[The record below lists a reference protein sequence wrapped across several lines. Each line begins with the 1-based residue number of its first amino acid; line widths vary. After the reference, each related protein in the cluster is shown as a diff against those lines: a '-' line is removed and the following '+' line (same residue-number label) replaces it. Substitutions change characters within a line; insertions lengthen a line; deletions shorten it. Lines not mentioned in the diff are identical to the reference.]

1 MRSYLTYFI
10 LGVVALAGLTLRTW
24 NVNFDGGLNAHP
36 DERSTTCFYA
46 PSIGWPSSSDE
57 FLDPQRSPLNPL
69 WDRQNDRRRSFTY
82 GHFPLYLG
90 ILTGEM
96 LSDLAQP
103 AALLPLSDR
112 TLSLMQRANHAC
124 AGVAVA
130 GRLMMALLDTLTIL
144 LIFLVGRRLYGAAA
158 GLLAATLYAF
168 TAQAV
173 QLSHF
178 FAMDP
183 SSTTFVVLSVYGGI
197 VMVQDRSWRG
207 VIWAGIGAG
216 LAISAK
222 FSALPVLAVP
232 IVAALAAGWRSDT
245 SQGSYPTGQPASDS
259 DSAAGDI
266 HDRKSAG
273 RMLLGAPVALFLAF
287 IAFFVTSPYAILD
300 WHSFIQATLVEQG
313 RMVRGIA
320 DFPFTRQYR
329 NTTPYLYFIRQQV
342 VWGMGLPLGLIAL
355 AGSFWAL
362 AKSILLRPRLGELVV
377 WAWVIPY
384 FGLTGAFLA
393 KFNRYMSP
401 ILPFV
406 LLFAAGMILWLWK
419 LGDGRRLR
427 LPVRLPA
434 ALLALVAVAGALSW
448 SLSLVNGVYARE
460 HTWITASRW
469 VYANAPPGSVI
480 LWESW
485 DDPLPKSMPGEPG
498 MDMGSHG
505 LRHIDWSP
513 YEEDTEEK
521 YAILRQKLQEADYVI
536 YSSKRIYESV
546 DELPQRYPMTIR
558 YYELMFGERLGFAH
572 AADFTSPPQLLGF
585 TFPDHEADESWSL
598 YDHPRVSIFAKQTE
612 LNETDYDAL
621 LHGSWEGAIP
631 WHRGEDPP
639 LSPLLNALGLGSA
652 PESEQR
658 GLVNIVFA
666 LLQGQ
671 EIPSGDRQPAARRE
685 EDGQPS
691 LLLETPLDQLPLVD
705 NYRWNRAASNN
716 TWLAVAWWWL
726 VISLLGWTAW
736 PLSFLL
742 FRALRDR
749 GYLLAKTLG
758 WLLCGW
764 LLWMF
769 ASLDLAHNTVQ
780 NAWLAVAFVALVNAA
795 LFARNWRPVL
805 SFLRRMWGILLVG
818 EALFAAAFVFF
829 VLVRRANPD
838 LWQPWFGGEKFMEFA
853 FLNGILRSPTFP
865 PVDPHFAGG
874 YINYY
879 YYGIYLVGYLVKLTG
894 IYAEVAFNLA
904 IPTLFAL
911 TVLNAFAVAYSVSGR
926 RRLGE
931 PISRLGDPL
940 FHSQE
945 SDIEPHPSTISELS
959 APPPP
964 PWQTQEGRVETFVLD
979 TEPPST
985 ESWDEA
991 QDVPDQLRFEG
1002 EAAVNAGPV
1011 PIPELAQTDST
1022 EEAKPRSE
1030 SPLDDPPPDSGSANV
1045 QPTPW
1050 YEGVA
1055 SALLA
1060 PLFVAV
1066 LGNLAGFGQLLHSLS
1081 RASQSQIVFGIP
1093 AFEKAIHAVGG
1104 LWRTVTTGSALPNYD
1119 FWAPSRV
1126 IPETINEFPY
1136 WSFTYADL
1144 HPHMIGI
1151 PFSLLFVALA
1161 LTLLNSFK
1169 LDWSRHWPYFT
1180 LLFGGFSFTLGV
1192 LTAVNLWELPTY
1204 FGLGI
1209 LVLAVALHRK
1219 RGRLLL
1225 GRVIMLGVVQLVVAY
1240 LLFLPFFRNY
1250 TNVAAGG
1257 IGFVRAP
1264 DQLGHWVQIWGF
1276 FAFVLFSWLL
1286 VGRSESSRL
1295 RFLSLHRLLVRKCTP
1310 VYFTGTVLSP
1320 ILFLASA
1327 LLLVFSDQII
1337 LAICLPALGISL
1349 PLLLR
1354 RGRASDTGTVVA
1366 ALLTSVGLAVL
1377 AGTQLVYLKDF
1388 LQGGN
1393 AYRMNTLFKFFSQV
1407 WVLWGVAAAIVLPRI
1422 LARLTAGKTGRSHA
1436 AADGKLLARRG
1447 TGWPIK
1453 APLTPVGRVWGLTF
1467 AFLLA
1472 ASLAFPLWGTP
1483 SRLAQRFPGWRPPVG
1498 TLDGIAFMEN
1508 GAYRWPDGDNA
1519 IELRYDWEA
1528 IRWILENVR
1537 GNAVVAESAQIDYYR
1552 AGGTRVASLTG
1563 LSGLLGMHAGEQRFA
1578 QDVGERHG
1586 KLSEFWRTNE
1596 IGRIEEIIREL
1607 DIDLIYV
1614 GQLER
1619 HQHPAAPERFEQLKA
1634 TGLLETV
1641 FQNQKVTIYA
1651 VPSQWPA
1658 GPTGR

>member
-1 MRSYLTYFI
+1 MRSFLIYLT

-36 DERSTTCFYA
+36 DERSTACFYA
-46 PSIGWPSSSDE
+46 PSIQWPSSSDE

-90 ILTGEM
+90 ILTGEL
-96 LSDLAQP
+96 LSGLAEP
-103 AALLPLSDR
+103 ASLLPLSDR
-112 TLSLMQRANHAC
+112 FLSLMERANHAC
-124 AGVAVA
+124 SGVAVA
-130 GRLMMALLDTLTIL
+130 GRLLMALLDTLTIFL
-144 LIFLVGRRLYGAAA
+144 LFLVGRRIYGAAP

-207 VIWAGIGAG
+207 VFLAGVGAG
-216 LAISAK
+216 LAVSAK
-222 FSALPVLAVP
+222 FSALPILGVP
-232 IVAALAAGWRSDT
+232 IVAALTAGWQSKKT
-245 SQGSYPTGQPASDS
+245 KASYASGQLAS
-259 DSAAGDI
+259 
-266 HDRKSAG
+266 DRKSAG
-273 RMLLGAPVALFLAF
+273 QMLVGAPVALLVAF
-287 IAFFVTSPYAILD
+287 ISFFLTSPYAILD
-300 WHSFIQATLVEQG
+300 WHSFIQATLAEQG

-342 VWGMGLPLGLIAL
+342 VWGMGLPLGIIAL
-355 AGSFWAL
+355 AGSLWAL
-362 AKSILLRPRLGELVV
+362 AKSLLLRPRLGELVV
-377 WAWVIPY
+377 WAWVVPY

-406 LLFAAGMILWLWK
+406 LLFAAGMIVWIWK
-419 LGDGRRLR
+419 RGESRRLR

-434 ALLALVAVAGALSW
+434 ALLGLVAVGGALFW
-448 SLSLVNGVYARE
+448 SLAFVNGVYARE
-460 HTWITASRW
+460 HTWVTASRW
-469 VYANAPPGSVI
+469 VYANASPGSVI
-480 LWESW
+480 LWETW
-485 DDPLPKSMPGEPG
+485 DDPLPKSIPGEPG

-521 YAILRQKLQEADYVI
+521 YLILRQKLQEADYVI

-546 DELPQRYPMTIR
+546 DELPRRYPMTIR
-558 YYELMFGERLGFAH
+558 YYDLMFGERLGFVN
-572 AADFTSPPQLLGF
+572 AADFTSPPQLFGF

-598 YDHPRVSIFAKQTE
+598 YDHPRVSIFAKQAE
-612 LNETDYDAL
+612 FSEAEYDAL
-621 LHGSWEGAIP
+621 LYGSWEGAIP
-631 WHRGEDPP
+631 WHRGEDPL

-652 PESEQR
+652 PENEQR
-658 GLVNIVFA
+658 GLVNVVFA

-671 EIPSGDRQPAARRE
+671 EIPSGELQPSASRAE
-685 EDGQPS
+685 EGRPS
-691 LLLETPLDQLPLVD
+691 LLLETPLDELPVVD
-705 NYRWNRAASNN
+705 NYRWNRVASQN
-716 TWLAVAWWWL
+716 TWLAVSWWWL
-726 VISLLGWTAW
+726 VVSLLGWTAW

-742 FRALRDR
+742 FRSLRDR

-764 LLWMF
+764 LLWLF
-769 ASLDLAHNTVQ
+769 ASLELAHNTVR
-780 NAWLAVAFVALVNAA
+780 NAWLAVALVSLVNAA
-795 LFARNWRPVL
+795 ILARTWRSVR
-805 SFLRRMWGILLVG
+805 SFVRRMWGILLVG
-818 EALFAAAFVFF
+818 EGLFAAAFVFF
-829 VLVRRANPD
+829 VFVRRANPD

-911 TVLNAFAVAYSVSGR
+911 TVLNAFAVAYSLSGR
-926 RRLGE
+926 QRLGE
-931 PISRLGDPL
+931 RLSRAGILPIHPQEPDTSPAPATAPVQSNPL
-940 FHSQE
+940 VDS
-945 SDIEPHPSTISELS
+945 L
-959 APPPP
+959 
-964 PWQTQEGRVETFVLD
+964 
-979 TEPPST
+979 
-985 ESWDEA
+985 EA
-991 QDVPDQLRFEG
+991 QDGRPETPVTDSKPSSERWNDAQGLPDQ
-1002 EAAVNAGPV
+1002 
-1011 PIPELAQTDST
+1011 IPLESETTVYTGTARMSEFPQTETS
-1022 EEAKPRSE
+1022 EETQPHPRVT
-1030 SPLDDPPPDSGSANV
+1030 LDDPTTDSGPANA
-1045 QPTPW
+1045 PTDPW
-1050 YEGVA
+1050 QLGIA
-1055 SALLA
+1055 PALLA
-1060 PLFVAV
+1060 PLFVAI

-1081 RASQSQIVFGIP
+1081 RASRSQFNFGIP
-1093 AFEKAIHAVGG
+1093 AFEKAIHAVSG
-1104 LWRTVTTGSALPNYD
+1104 LGRTLTTGAALPNYD

-1161 LTLLNSFK
+1161 LTLLHTFK
-1169 LDWSRHWPYFT
+1169 LDWRQHWPFFA
-1180 LLFGGFSFTLGV
+1180 LSFGGLSFTLGV

-1209 LVLAVALHRK
+1209 LVLGVALHRK

-1225 GRVIMLGVVQLVVAY
+1225 GSVIFLGAALLVGAY
-1240 LLFLPFFRNY
+1240 LMFLPFFRSY

-1257 IGFVRAP
+1257 IGLVRAP
-1264 DQLGHWVQIWGF
+1264 DELGQWAQIWGF

-1286 VGRSESSRL
+1286 VERSEGHRL
-1295 RFLSLHRLLVRKCTP
+1295 RFLNLHKLLVSRCTL
-1310 VYFTGTVLSP
+1310 VYFTGTLLSP

-1354 RGRASDTGTVVA
+1354 RGRSSDTGSVSV

-1377 AGTQLVYLKDF
+1377 AGTQLLFLKDF
-1388 LQGGN
+1388 LHGGN
-1393 AYRMNTLFKFFSQV
+1393 AYRMNTLFKFYSQV
-1407 WVLWGVAAAIVLPRI
+1407 WVLWGVAAAIALPRI
-1422 LARLTAGKTGRSHA
+1422 FARLTA
-1436 AADGKLLARRG
+1436 ARRG
-1447 TGWPIK
+1447 RLHASTGSELPAQRGSAWK
-1453 APLTPVGRVWGLTF
+1453 TNGPLSTLGRAWTLAF

-1483 SRLAQRFPGWRPPVG
+1483 SRLAQRFPGWRPPIG
-1498 TLDGIAFMEN
+1498 TLDGMAFMEN
-1508 GAYRWPDGDNA
+1508 GTYHWPDGDNA

-1578 QDVGERHG
+1578 QDVGQRHG
-1586 KLSEFWRTNE
+1586 ILSEFWKTSE
-1596 IGRIEEIIREL
+1596 LGRIEEIIREL
-1607 DIDLIYV
+1607 DIHLIYV
-1614 GQLER
+1614 GQLE
-1619 HQHPAAPERFEQLKA
+1619 HQQHPAAPARLEQLKA
-1634 TGLLETV
+1634 GGLLETV
-1641 FQNQKVTIYA
+1641 FQNQKVTIYS
-1651 VPSQWPA
+1651 VPSQWTA
-1658 GPTGR
+1658 GRLGQ

>member
-1 MRSYLTYFI
+1 MRSYLVYLI

-36 DERSTTCFYA
+36 DERSTACFYA

-90 ILTGEM
+90 ILTSEL
-96 LSDLAQP
+96 LSSLAEP
-103 AALLPLSDR
+103 ASLLPLSDR
-112 TLSLMQRANHAC
+112 ILNLMERANHAC
-124 AGVAVA
+124 DGVAVA

-144 LIFLVGRRLYGAAA
+144 LLFLVGRRIYGAAA
-158 GLLAATLYAF
+158 GLLAASLYAF

-197 VMVQDRSWRG
+197 VIVQDRSWRG

-216 LAISAK
+216 LAVSAK

-232 IVAALAAGWRSDT
+232 VVAALAAGWRTDTRQGFDASGQLSSDR
-245 SQGSYPTGQPASDS
+245 SG
-259 DSAAGDI
+259 
-266 HDRKSAG
+266 AG
-273 RMLLGAPVALFLAF
+273 RMLVGAAVALIVAF
-287 IAFFVTSPYAILD
+287 AAFFVTSPYAILD

-329 NTTPYLYFIRQQV
+329 NTTPYLYFIQQQV

-355 AGSFWAL
+355 AGSLWAL
-362 AKSILLRPRLGELVV
+362 AKSALLRPRLGELVV
-377 WAWVIPY
+377 WVWVIPY

-401 ILPFV
+401 VLPFA

-419 LGDGRRLR
+419 LGESRRLH
-427 LPVRLPA
+427 LPFRLPA
-434 ALLALVAVAGALSW
+434 ALLALVAVGGALFW
-448 SLSLVNGVYARE
+448 SLALVNGVYARE

-469 VYANAPPGSVI
+469 VYANASPGSVI

-485 DDPLPKSMPGEPG
+485 DDPLPKRIPGEPG

-505 LRHIDWSP
+505 LRNIDWSP

-521 YAILRQKLQEADYVI
+521 YLILRQKLQEADYVI

-546 DELPQRYPMTIR
+546 DELPQRYPMTIL
-558 YYELMFGERLGFAH
+558 YYELMFGERLGFVH
-572 AADFTSPPQLLGF
+572 AADFTAPPQLFGF

-612 LNETDYDAL
+612 LKEAEIDAL
-621 LHGSWEGAIP
+621 LYGSWEGAIP
-631 WHRGEDPP
+631 WHRGEEPP
-639 LSPLLNALGLGSA
+639 LAPLLNALGLGSA
-652 PESEQR
+652 PENEQR

-671 EIPSGDRQPAARRE
+671 ENASGERQPVARQEKEGR
-685 EDGQPS
+685 PS
-691 LLLETPLDQLPLVD
+691 LLLETPLDQLPVVD
-705 NYRWNRAASNN
+705 NYRWNRVASQN
-716 TWLAVAWWWL
+716 TWLAVSWWWL
-726 VISLLGWTAW
+726 VVSLLGWTAW

-742 FRALRDR
+742 FRSLRDR

-764 LLWMF
+764 LLWLF
-769 ASLDLAHNTVQ
+769 ASLDLVHNTVR
-780 NAWLAVAFVALVNAA
+780 NAWLAVALVALVNAA
-795 LFARNWRPVL
+795 VLARNWRRVL
-805 SFLRRMWGILLVG
+805 SFVRRMWGILLVG
-818 EALFAAAFVFF
+818 EALFAGAFVFF

-926 RRLGE
+926 NLLGE
-931 PISRLGDPL
+931 SLSRPEDPS
-940 FHSQE
+940 FPPQD
-945 SDIEPHPSTISELS
+945 SDTERNPSTTPEQ
-959 APPPP
+959 AGPPVFSG
-964 PWQTQEGRVETFVLD
+964 QTEGRRAETFVRD
-979 TEPPST
+979 TESPST
-985 ESWDEA
+985 ERWDEA
-991 QDVPDQLRFEG
+991 QGPPDQFRFES
-1002 EAAVNAGPV
+1002 EAEFYTGPD
-1011 PIPELAQTDST
+1011 PLPASAQTDAPGET
-1022 EEAKPRSE
+1022 DPRSQMM
-1030 SPLDDPPPDSGSANV
+1030 PDG
-1045 QPTPW
+1045 PTPNPDPANARPIPW
-1050 YEGVA
+1050 HVGIA

-1081 RASQSQIVFGIP
+1081 RASQSRIDLGIP
-1093 AFEKAIHAVGG
+1093 ALEKALHAASG
-1104 LWRTVTTGSALPNYD
+1104 LWQTLTTGANLPRYD

-1151 PFSLLFVALA
+1151 PFSLFFVALA

-1169 LDWSRHWPYFT
+1169 LDWRRHWPYFI
-1180 LLFGGFSFTLGV
+1180 LLFGGLSFTLGV

-1209 LVLAVALHRK
+1209 LVLAVSLHRN
-1219 RGRLLL
+1219 RGRFLL
-1225 GRVIMLGVVQLVVAY
+1225 GRVILFGAVQLAGA
-1240 LLFLPFFRNY
+1240 LLMFLPFFLNY

-1257 IGFVRAP
+1257 IGLVRTP
-1264 DQLGHWVQIWGF
+1264 DELGHWAQIWGF

-1286 VGRSESSRL
+1286 VGRSDRRRV
-1295 RFLSLHRLLVRKCTP
+1295 RFLSLHRLLVRKCTL

-1327 LLLVFSDQII
+1327 LLVVFSDQLI

-1354 RGRASDTGTVVA
+1354 RGRPSDTGTVTA

-1388 LQGGN
+1388 LQNGN
-1393 AYRMNTLFKFFSQV
+1393 AYRMNTLFKFYSQV
-1407 WVLWGVAAAIVLPRI
+1407 WVLWGVAAALALPMI
-1422 LARLTAGKTGRSHA
+1422 FARLTARHRGRSHSA
-1436 AADGKLLARRG
+1436 TGSELPARKESV
-1447 TGWPIK
+1447 WPTNG
-1453 APLTPVGRVWGLTF
+1453 PLTPVGRAWSIAF

-1498 TLDGIAFMEN
+1498 TLDGMAFMEN
-1508 GAYRWPDGDNA
+1508 GTYLWPDGDNA

-1578 QDVGERHG
+1578 QDVGQRHG
-1586 KLSEFWRTNE
+1586 KLSEFWKTNE
-1596 IGRIEEIIREL
+1596 LGRIEEIIREL

-1619 HQHPAAPERFEQLKA
+1619 HQHPAAPARLEQLNA
-1634 TGLLETV
+1634 NGFLQTV
-1641 FQNQKVTIYA
+1641 FRNQKVTIYA
-1651 VPSQWPA
+1651 VPSQWPT
-1658 GPTGR
+1658 GPSGQ

>member
-1 MRSYLTYFI
+1 MRSFLICLT
-10 LGVVALAGLTLRTW
+10 LGVVTLAGLTLRTW

-46 PSIGWPSSSDE
+46 PSVQWPTSSDE

-90 ILTGEM
+90 ILTGEL
-96 LSDLAQP
+96 LSGLAEP
-103 AALLPLSDR
+103 ASHLPLSDR
-112 TLSLMQRANHAC
+112 VLNLMERANHAC
-124 AGVAVA
+124 SGVAVA
-130 GRLMMALLDTLTIL
+130 GRLLMALFDTLTVL
-144 LIFLVGRRLYGAAA
+144 LLFLVGRRIYGAAA

-207 VIWAGIGAG
+207 VVWAGVGAG
-216 LAISAK
+216 LAVSAK
-222 FSALPVLAVP
+222 FSALPILGVP
-232 IVAALAAGWRSDT
+232 IVAALAAGWQSKRT
-245 SQGSYPTGQPASDS
+245 QVSYASGQLASD
-259 DSAAGDI
+259 
-266 HDRKSAG
+266 RRSAG
-273 RMLLGAPVALFLAF
+273 QMLVGAPVALLVAF
-287 IAFFVTSPYAILD
+287 ISFFLTSPYAILD

-313 RMVRGIA
+313 RMVRGIV

-329 NTTPYLYFIRQQV
+329 TTTPYLYFIRQQV
-342 VWGMGLPLGLIAL
+342 VWGMGLPLGFIAL
-355 AGSFWAL
+355 AGSLWAL
-362 AKSILLRPRLGELVV
+362 AKSLLLRPRLGELLV
-377 WAWVIPY
+377 WAWVVPY

-406 LLFAAGMILWLWK
+406 LLFAAGMIVWIWK
-419 LGDGRRLR
+419 RGESRRLR

-434 ALLALVAVAGALSW
+434 VLLGLVSVGGALFW

-460 HTWITASRW
+460 HTWVTASRW
-469 VYANAPPGSVI
+469 VYANASPGSVI

-485 DDPLPKSMPGEPG
+485 DDPLPKSIPGEPG

-521 YAILRQKLQEADYVI
+521 YLILRQKLQEADYVI

-546 DELPQRYPMTIR
+546 DELPQRYPMTIL
-558 YYELMFGERLGFAH
+558 YYDLMFGERLGFVH
-572 AADFTSPPQLLGF
+572 AADFTSPPQLFGF

-598 YDHPRVSIFAKQTE
+598 YDHPRVSIFAKQAE
-612 LNETDYDAL
+612 LSDAEYDAL
-621 LHGSWEGAIP
+621 LYASWEGAIP

-652 PESEQR
+652 PENEQS
-658 GLVNIVFA
+658 GLVNMVFS

-671 EIPSGDRQPAARRE
+671 ETRSGERQPPAGRE
-685 EDGQPS
+685 EEGRPS

-705 NYRWNRAASNN
+705 NYRWNRVASQN
-716 TWLAVAWWWL
+716 TLFAVSWWWL
-726 VISLLGWTAW
+726 VVSLLGWTAW

-742 FRALRDR
+742 FRGLRDR

-764 LLWMF
+764 LLWLF
-769 ASLDLAHNTVQ
+769 ASLELAHNTVR
-780 NAWLAVAFVALVNAA
+780 NAWLAVALVTLVNA
-795 LFARNWRPVL
+795 LILARTWRSVL
-805 SFLRRMWGILLVG
+805 TFVRRMWGVLLVG

-829 VLVRRANPD
+829 VFVRRANPD

-926 RRLGE
+926 QRLGE
-931 PISRLGDPL
+931 RLSRAGILPFQPQEPDTRPAPTTAPVQSDPPV
-940 FHSQE
+940 E
-945 SDIEPHPSTISELS
+945 SLEAKVRRLETPVKDGRPSLERRNDARGLPDQIQFDSETTVYTGPACMS
-959 APPPP
+959 EFP
-964 PWQTQEGRVETFVLD
+964 QTETS
-979 TEPPST
+979 E
-985 ESWDEA
+985 EA
-991 QDVPDQLRFEG
+991 Q
-1002 EAAVNAGPV
+1002 
-1011 PIPELAQTDST
+1011 
-1022 EEAKPRSE
+1022 PRSQMM
-1030 SPLDDPPPDSGSANV
+1030 PDDPPPDPDPANAR
-1045 QPTPW
+1045 PIPW
-1050 YEGVA
+1050 HAGIA
-1055 SALLA
+1055 PALLA
-1060 PLFVAV
+1060 PLFVAI

-1081 RASQSQIVFGIP
+1081 RASQSHFNFGIP
-1093 AFEKAIHAVGG
+1093 AFERAIHAASG
-1104 LWRTVTTGSALPNYD
+1104 LWRTLTTGAALPNYD

-1151 PFSLLFVALA
+1151 PFSLFFVALA

-1169 LDWSRHWPYFT
+1169 LDWRRQWPYLT
-1180 LLFGGFSFTLGV
+1180 LLLGGLSFTLGV

-1204 FGLGI
+1204 FGLGV

-1225 GRVIMLGVVQLVVAY
+1225 GRVIILGAAQLAGAY
-1240 LLFLPFFRNY
+1240 LLFLPFFRSY

-1257 IGFVRAP
+1257 IGLVRAP
-1264 DQLGHWVQIWGF
+1264 DELGHWAQIWGF

-1286 VGRSESSRL
+1286 VERSEWRRL
-1295 RFLSLHRLLVRKCTP
+1295 RFLNLHRLLVNRCTL

-1327 LLLVFSDQII
+1327 LLLAFSDQII

-1354 RGRASDTGTVVA
+1354 RGRSSDTGTVSV

-1377 AGTQLVYLKDF
+1377 AGTQLIYLKDF

-1393 AYRMNTLFKFFSQV
+1393 AYRMNTLFKFYSQV
-1407 WVLWGVAAAIVLPRI
+1407 WVLWGVAAAIALPSI
-1422 LARLTAGKTGRSHA
+1422 YARLTAARKGRSHA
-1436 AADGKLLARRG
+1436 STGFELPARGGPVWKTNGPLSPLGRAWSLA
-1447 TGWPIK
+1447 
-1453 APLTPVGRVWGLTF
+1453 F

-1498 TLDGIAFMEN
+1498 TLDGMAFMEN
-1508 GAYRWPDGDNA
+1508 GTYLWPDSDNA
-1519 IELRYDWEA
+1519 IELSYDWEA

-1578 QDVGERHG
+1578 KDVGQRHG
-1586 KLSEFWRTNE
+1586 KLSEFWNTNE
-1596 IGRIEEIIREL
+1596 LGRIEEIIREL
-1607 DIDLIYV
+1607 NIDLIYV

-1619 HQHPAAPERFEQLKA
+1619 HQHPAAPARLEQLNA
-1634 TGLLETV
+1634 IGFLQTV
-1641 FQNQKVTIYA
+1641 FRNQKVTIYA
-1651 VPSQWPA
+1651 VPSQWPT
-1658 GPTGR
+1658 GPSGQ

>member
-1 MRSYLTYFI
+1 MRSHLIYLT
-10 LGVVALAGLTLRTW
+10 LSVVALAGLTLRTW

-46 PSIGWPSSSDE
+46 PSIQWPSSSDE

-69 WDRQNDRRRSFTY
+69 WDRQDNRRRSFTY

-90 ILTGEM
+90 ILTGEL
-96 LSDLAQP
+96 LSDLAEP

-112 TLSLMQRANHAC
+112 ILSLMDRANHAC
-124 AGVAVA
+124 DGVAVA
-130 GRLMMALLDTLTIL
+130 GRLMIALLDTLTIL
-144 LIFLVGRRLYGAAA
+144 LIFLLGRRIYGSGA
-158 GLLAATLYAF
+158 GLIAATLYAF
-168 TAQAV
+168 TAQAI

-183 SSTTFVVLSVYGGI
+183 SSTTFVVLSVYGGV

-207 VIWAGIGAG
+207 VICAGIGAG

-222 FSALPVLAVP
+222 FSALPILAVP
-232 IVAALAAGWRSDT
+232 IVAALDVGWRSDT
-245 SQGSYPTGQPASDS
+245 LQGSLANGQPASIS
-259 DSAAGDI
+259 NSAD
-266 HDRKSAG
+266 
-273 RMLLGAPVALFLAF
+273 RMLLGAPVALLLAFLAF
-287 IAFFVTSPYAILD
+287 VVTSPYAILD

-342 VWGMGLPLGLIAL
+342 IWGMGLPLGLIAL
-355 AGSFWAL
+355 AGTFWAL
-362 AKSILLRPRLGELVV
+362 AKSLLLRPRLGELVV
-377 WAWVIPY
+377 WAWIVPY

-401 ILPFV
+401 VLPFV
-406 LLFAAGMILWLWK
+406 LLFAAGMIVWLWT
-419 LGDGRRLR
+419 LGERRRLR
-427 LPVRLPA
+427 VPLRLPSV
-434 ALLALVAVAGALSW
+434 LLALIAVGGALFW
-448 SLSLVNGVYARE
+448 SLSLVNGVYARD
-460 HTWITASRW
+460 HTWISASRW
-469 VYANAPPGSVI
+469 VYANASPGSVI

-485 DDPLPKSMPGEPG
+485 DDPLPKSIPGEPG

-572 AADFTSPPQLLGF
+572 AADFTSPPQLLGL

-612 LNETDYDAL
+612 LNESEYDAL
-621 LHGSWEGAIP
+621 LYGSWEEAIH

-652 PESEQR
+652 PESEQG

-671 EIPSGDRQPAARRE
+671 EIPSGERQPAAGRE

-691 LLLETPLDQLPLVD
+691 LLLETPLDQLPVVD
-705 NYRWNRAASNN
+705 NYRWNRVASQN
-716 TWLAVAWWWL
+716 TWIAVAWWWL
-726 VISLLGWTAW
+726 VISLLGWIAW

-742 FRALRDR
+742 FRGLRDR

-764 LLWMF
+764 LLWLF
-769 ASLDLAHNTVQ
+769 ASLDLAQNSVR
-780 NAWLAVAFVALVNAA
+780 NAWLAVALVALVNAA
-795 LFARNWRPVL
+795 VLPWIWRGLAP
-805 SFLRRMWGILLVG
+805 FIRRMWGTLLVG

-926 RRLGE
+926 PRLGE
-931 PISRLGDPL
+931 RLSRSRDLPS
-940 FHSQE
+940 HSQE
-945 SDIEPHPSTISELS
+945 SDIDPNPATVSELS
-959 APPPP
+959 APLPHSR
-964 PWQTQEGRVETFVLD
+964 QTQEWHAESLVKDE
-979 TEPPST
+979 EPPST

-991 QDVPDQLRFEG
+991 QDVPDQLPFEG
-1002 EAAVNAGPV
+1002 EAAVYAGPV
-1011 PIPELAQTDST
+1011 SMSESFQTDST
-1022 EEAKPRSE
+1022 EEAKPRSDT
-1030 SPLDDPPPDSGSANV
+1030 LLYDPSPDSGSANV
-1045 QPTPW
+1045 QPAPW
-1050 YEGVA
+1050 YEGIA
-1055 SALLA
+1055 PALLA

-1081 RASQSQIVFGIP
+1081 RASQSQINFGIP
-1093 AFEKAIHAVGG
+1093 AFEKEIHVVSG
-1104 LWRTVTTGSALPNYD
+1104 LWRTVTTRAALPNYD

-1151 PFSLLFVALA
+1151 PFSLFFVALA
-1161 LTLLNSFK
+1161 LTLLNSFN
-1169 LDWSRHWPYFT
+1169 LDWSQNWPYFT
-1180 LLFGGFSFTLGV
+1180 LLFGGFAFTLGV

-1209 LVLAVALHRK
+1209 LVLAVALYRK

-1225 GRVIMLGVVQLVVAY
+1225 GRVTLLGAVQLVGAY

-1257 IGFVRAP
+1257 IGLVRAP
-1264 DQLGHWVQIWGF
+1264 DELGHWAEIWGF

-1286 VGRSESSRL
+1286 VGQSESNRI
-1295 RFLSLHRLLVRKCTP
+1295 RFLSLHRLLVRKCTL

-1354 RGRASDTGTVVA
+1354 RGRASDTGTVLA
-1366 ALLTSVGLAVL
+1366 ALLTSAGLAVL

-1422 LARLTAGKTGRSHA
+1422 FARLTAGKTRESNA
-1436 AADGKLLARRG
+1436 AADGEPPAQRESV
-1447 TGWPIK
+1447 WSIK
-1453 APLTPVGRVWGLTF
+1453 GPLTPVGRVWGLAF
-1467 AFLLA
+1467 ALLLA

-1498 TLDGIAFMEN
+1498 TLDGMAFMEN
-1508 GAYRWPDGDNA
+1508 GAYRWPDGDNE

-1578 QDVGERHG
+1578 QDVGERQG

-1596 IGRIEEIIREL
+1596 VGRIEEIIREL

-1619 HQHPAAPERFEQLKA
+1619 HQHPTAPERLEQLKA
-1634 TGLLETV
+1634 NGLLETV
-1641 FQNQKVTIYA
+1641 YQNQKVTIYA
-1651 VPSQWPA
+1651 VPSQWPTGPA
-1658 GPTGR
+1658 GR